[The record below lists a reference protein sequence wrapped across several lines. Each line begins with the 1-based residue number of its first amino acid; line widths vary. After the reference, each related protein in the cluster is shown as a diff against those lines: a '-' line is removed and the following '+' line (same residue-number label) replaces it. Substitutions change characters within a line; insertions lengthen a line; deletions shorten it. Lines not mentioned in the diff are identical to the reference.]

1 MVFVYLGVTGKRKDR
16 PYNKNNKT
24 EIEHLKQSVVDIL
37 STPLGSRV
45 MRRDYGSR
53 LFDLIDAP
61 LNRATLIDLYAAV
74 ADALAKWEDRITVR
88 QVDVT
93 SSQIGQI
100 TLAITGIY
108 NIDGNPLRLDGVV
121 IQK

>member
-1 MVFVYLGVTGKRKDR
+1 MMSRDTGRAI
-16 PYNKNNKT
+16 T
-24 EIEHLKQSVVDIL
+24 EIQHLRQSVVDIL
-37 STPLGSRV
+37 STPIGSRV
-45 MRRDYGSR
+45 MRRGYGSR

-74 ADALAKWEDRITVR
+74 AEALAKWENRITVQ

-108 NIDGNPLRLDGVV
+108 NIDGNPLRLDGIV
-121 IQK
+121 IKK

>member
-1 MVFVYLGVTGKRKDR
+1 MMSRDTGRAI
-16 PYNKNNKT
+16 T
-24 EIEHLKQSVVDIL
+24 EIQHLRQSVVDIL
-37 STPLGSRV
+37 STPIGSRV
-45 MRRDYGSR
+45 MRRGYGSR

-61 LNRATLIDLYAAV
+61 LNRATLIDLYAAI
-74 ADALAKWEDRITVR
+74 AEALAKWEDRITVQ

-108 NIDGNPLRLDGVV
+108 NIDGNPLRLDGIV

>member
-1 MVFVYLGVTGKRKDR
+1 MAMSRETGRSLS
-16 PYNKNNKT
+16 

-37 STPLGSRV
+37 STPIGSRV

-74 ADALAKWEDRITVR
+74 AEALAKWENRITVQ

-108 NIDGNPLRLDGVV
+108 NIDGNPLRLDGIV
-121 IQK
+121 IKK

>member
-1 MVFVYLGVTGKRKDR
+1 MMSRDTGRAI
-16 PYNKNNKT
+16 T
-24 EIEHLKQSVVDIL
+24 EIQHLRQSVVDIL
-37 STPLGSRV
+37 STPIGSRV
-45 MRRDYGSR
+45 MRRGYGSR

-61 LNRATLIDLYAAV
+61 LNRATLFDLYAAV
-74 ADALAKWEDRITVR
+74 AEALAKWENRITVQ

-108 NIDGNPLRLDGVV
+108 NIDGNPLRLDGIV
-121 IQK
+121 IKK

>member
-1 MVFVYLGVTGKRKDR
+1 MMSRDTGRAI
-16 PYNKNNKT
+16 T
-24 EIEHLKQSVVDIL
+24 EIQHLRQSVVDIL
-37 STPLGSRV
+37 STPIGSRV
-45 MRRDYGSR
+45 MRRGYGSR

-61 LNRATLIDLYAAV
+61 LNRATLIDLYAAI
-74 ADALAKWEDRITVR
+74 AEALAKWEDRITVQ

-108 NIDGNPLRLDGVV
+108 NIDGNPLRLDGIV
-121 IQK
+121 IKK

>member
-1 MVFVYLGVTGKRKDR
+1 MSRETGRSLS
-16 PYNKNNKT
+16 

-37 STPLGSRV
+37 STPIGSRV
-45 MRRDYGSR
+45 MRRGYGSR

-74 ADALAKWEDRITVR
+74 AEALAKWEDRITVQ

-108 NIDGNPLRLDGVV
+108 NIDGNPLRLDGIV
-121 IQK
+121 IKK

>member
-1 MVFVYLGVTGKRKDR
+1 MMSRDTGRAI
-16 PYNKNNKT
+16 T
-24 EIEHLKQSVVDIL
+24 EIQHLRQSVVDIL
-37 STPLGSRV
+37 STPIGSRV
-45 MRRDYGSR
+45 MRRGYGSR

-74 ADALAKWEDRITVR
+74 AEALAKWENRITVQ
-88 QVDVT
+88 QVDVI

-108 NIDGNPLRLDGVV
+108 NIDGNPLRLDGIV
-121 IQK
+121 IKK